1 MTGTM
6 SVQSWRNWSGNQRA
20 VASSVEHPVDAA
32 AVAAALRSAA
42 EAGQTV
48 KPVGSG
54 HSFTATALTAGA
66 RLDLSRLTGVVA
78 VDAAQR
84 LVRVRAGTTIRALNA
99 ALAAAGLAMPNLG
112 DIDAQTISGALATG
126 THGTGAAYG
135 CLSTFVEALELV
147 TADATILRCSETEHP
162 EVFAAARV
170 GIGAV
175 GVVTEVT
182 LRCAEAFT
190 LHADER
196 PTPLARVLDG
206 LDELVSGNDH
216 FEFYWFPYSE
226 HALTK
231 VNNRAPA
238 DDRPLPGWRH
248 WLDDEF
254 LSNTVFA
261 GT

>member
-126 THGTGAAYG
+126 THGTGAGYG

-147 TADATILRCSETEHP
+147 SGAGDVVRCSPTEQP
-162 EVFAAARV
+162 DLFEAARV
-170 GIGAV
+170 GVGAV

-182 LRCAEAFT
+182 LRCADSFILA
-190 LHADER
+190 ADER
-196 PTPLARVLDG
+196 PAPLNQVLST
-206 LDELVSGNDH
+206 LDELVATNEH
-216 FEFYWFPYSE
+216 FEFFWMPYTTKT
-226 HALTK
+226 LTK
-231 VNNRAPA
+231 ANNRVDA
-238 DDRPLPGWRH
+238 DTSPRTKFSA
-248 WLDDEF
+248 WLNDDLLE
-254 LSNTVFA
+254 NT
-261 GT
+261 